1 MLNGYSNIIDV
12 GKTYTTEN
20 HILIRKEVKNMKT
33 LAKDFFT
40 ANKENTNI
48 MMEFE
53 HKGDLKH
60 TSVSLDDL
68 HLYSAENNLQ
78 CVHGAETSINFQYS
92 FVVTLSDNVKHYNK
106 PCKDKKTG
114 KILSYVEA
122 NLDAISR
129 LYTLASY
136 GFKVTK
142 KDDNRYAIISPRYQ
156 KLEAIRRIMD
166 YNEMY
171 FNFEYIA
178 CTRYDG
184 LELLDNIK
192 VNHSDIIIEA
202 QKSNRHF
209 SYKWISDRTPKT
221 WN

>member
-1 MLNGYSNIIDV
+1 
-12 GKTYTTEN
+12 
-20 HILIRKEVKNMKT
+20 MKT

-40 ANKENTNI
+40 TNKEAAN
-48 MMEFE
+48 MMVDFE

-60 TSVSLDDL
+60 TAVTLENL
-68 HLYSAENNLQ
+68 HLYSNENDLQ
-78 CVHGAETSINFQYS
+78 CVHGAATSINFQYS
-92 FVVTLSDNVKHYNK
+92 FVVTLTDNVKHYNK

-114 KILSYVEA
+114 NILSHVES
-122 NLDAISR
+122 NLNAISR

-142 KDDNRYAIISPRYQ
+142 KDATHYAIISPRYQ

-166 YNEMY
+166 YNEMF
-171 FNFEYIA
+171 FNFDYIA

-184 LELLDNIK
+184 LEVLDNVK
-192 VNHSDIIIEA
+192 VNHADIIIEA
-202 QKSNRHF
+202 QKTNRHF
-209 SYKWISDRTPKT
+209 SYKWISDRSPKV

>member
-1 MLNGYSNIIDV
+1 MRKN
-12 GKTYTTEN
+12 TTN
-20 HILIRKEVKNMKT
+20 
-33 LAKDFFT
+33 AKDFFT
-40 ANKENTNI
+40 KEKEATALMI
-48 MMEFE
+48 DFE

-60 TSVSLDDL
+60 SKITIEDL
-68 HLYSAENNLQ
+68 QLYSKENDLQ
-78 CVHGAETSINFQYS
+78 CVHGADTSINFQYS
-92 FVVTLSDNVKHYNK
+92 FVVTLTDNIKHYTK
-106 PCKDKKTG
+106 ECKQREAG
-114 KILSYVEA
+114 KGKGEGKVLSTIKIDLNAV
-122 NLDAISR
+122 SR

-142 KDDNRYAIISPRYQ
+142 KDDMHYAIISPRYQ

-184 LELLDNIK
+184 NDLLDNVK
-192 VNHSDIIIEA
+192 VNHADIIIEA
-202 QKSNRHF
+202 QKTNRHF
-209 SYKWISDRTPKT
+209 SYKWVSDRAPKS

>member
-1 MLNGYSNIIDV
+1 
-12 GKTYTTEN
+12 
-20 HILIRKEVKNMKT
+20 MKT

-40 ANKENTNI
+40 SNKEVASA
-48 MMEFE
+48 MVEFE

-60 TSVSLDDL
+60 TSVSLDNL
-68 HLYSAENNLQ
+68 HLYSEENTLQ

-122 NLDAISR
+122 NLNAISR

-136 GFKVTK
+136 GFKVTQ
-142 KDDNRYAIISPRYQ
+142 KDSTHYAIISPRYQ

-171 FNFEYIA
+171 FNFDYIA
-178 CTRYDG
+178 CTRFDG
-184 LELLDNIK
+184 LEVLDSVK
-192 VNHSDIIIEA
+192 VNHADIIQEA
-202 QKSNRHF
+202 QKTNRHF
-209 SYKWISDRTPKT
+209 SYKWISDRSPKA

>member
-1 MLNGYSNIIDV
+1 
-12 GKTYTTEN
+12 
-20 HILIRKEVKNMKT
+20 MKT

-40 ANKENTNI
+40 TNKEVANGMI
-48 MMEFE
+48 EFE

-60 TSVSLDDL
+60 TIVSLDNL
-68 HLYSAENNLQ
+68 QLYSAENDLQ

-92 FVVTLSDNVKHYNK
+92 FVVTLTDSIKHYNK
-106 PCKDKKTG
+106 PCKDKNG
-114 KILSYVEA
+114 KILSYV
-122 NLDAISR
+122 DADLNAVSR

-142 KDDNRYAIISPRYQ
+142 KDATHYAIISPRYQ

-166 YNEMY
+166 YNEMF

-184 LELLDNIK
+184 LQLLDNVK
-192 VNHSDIIIEA
+192 VNHADIIIEA
-202 QKSNRHF
+202 QKTNRHF
-209 SYKWISDRTPKT
+209 SYKWVSDRRPKS

>member
-1 MLNGYSNIIDV
+1 
-12 GKTYTTEN
+12 
-20 HILIRKEVKNMKT
+20 MKI

-40 ANKENTNI
+40 SNKEVANAMI
-48 MMEFE
+48 EFE

-60 TSVSLDDL
+60 TIVSINDL
-68 HLYSAENNLQ
+68 HLYSTENNLQ
-78 CVHGAETSINFQYS
+78 CIHGAETSINFQYS

-122 NLDAISR
+122 DLNAVSR

-142 KDDNRYAIISPRYQ
+142 KDDTHYAIISPRYQ

-178 CTRYDG
+178 CTRYD
-184 LELLDNIK
+184 ELDIMDNVK
-192 VNHSDIIIEA
+192 VNHNDIIIEA
-202 QKSNRHF
+202 QKTNRHF
-209 SYKWISDRTPKT
+209 SYKWISDRSPKT

>member
-1 MLNGYSNIIDV
+1 
-12 GKTYTTEN
+12 
-20 HILIRKEVKNMKT
+20 MKT

-40 ANKENTNI
+40 TNKEVAN
-48 MMEFE
+48 MMVEFE

-60 TSVSLDDL
+60 TIISLDSL
-68 HLYSAENNLQ
+68 HLYSNENELQ

-92 FVVTLSDNVKHYNK
+92 FVVTLTDNVKHYNK

-114 KILSYVEA
+114 KILSYV
-122 NLDAISR
+122 DAELNSVSR

-142 KDDNRYAIISPRYQ
+142 KDDTHYAIISPRYQ

-166 YNEMY
+166 YNEMF

-184 LELLDNIK
+184 MTLLDNVK
-192 VNHSDIIIEA
+192 VNHNDIIIEA
-202 QKSNRHF
+202 QKCNRHF
-209 SYKWISDRTPKT
+209 SYKWISDRIPKT

>member
-1 MLNGYSNIIDV
+1 
-12 GKTYTTEN
+12 
-20 HILIRKEVKNMKT
+20 MKT

-40 ANKENTNI
+40 TNRELAEM

-60 TSVSLDDL
+60 TLVTLDDL
-68 HLYSAENNLQ
+68 KQYGNEDDLQ
-78 CVHGAETSINFQYS
+78 CVHGAHTSINFQYS
-92 FVVTLSDNVKHYNK
+92 FVVTLTDNVKHYNK

-122 NLDAISR
+122 DLNAVSR

-136 GFKVTK
+136 GFKVSK
-142 KDDNRYAIISPRYQ
+142 KDDTHYAIISPRYQ

-184 LELLDNIK
+184 LEVLDSVK
-192 VNHSDIIIEA
+192 VNHADIIQEA
-202 QKSNRHF
+202 QKTNRHF
-209 SYKWISDRTPKT
+209 SYKWVSDRSPKA

>member
-1 MLNGYSNIIDV
+1 
-12 GKTYTTEN
+12 
-20 HILIRKEVKNMKT
+20 MKT

-40 ANKENTNI
+40 TNKELAN
-48 MMEFE
+48 MMVEFE
-53 HKGDLKH
+53 HMGDLKH
-60 TSVSLDDL
+60 TLVSLDTIWM
-68 HLYSAENNLQ
+68 YSKENDLQ

-92 FVVTLSDNVKHYNK
+92 FVVTLTDNVKHYNK

-122 NLDAISR
+122 DLNAVSR

-136 GFKVTK
+136 GFKVSQ
-142 KDDNRYAIISPRYQ
+142 KDATHFAIISPRYQ

-171 FNFEYIA
+171 FNFDYIA
-178 CTRYDG
+178 CTRFDG
-184 LELLDNIK
+184 LEILDNVK
-192 VNHSDIIIEA
+192 VNHADIIQEA
-202 QKSNRHF
+202 QKTNRHF
-209 SYKWISDRTPKT
+209 SYKWVSDRAPKS

>member
-1 MLNGYSNIIDV
+1 
-12 GKTYTTEN
+12 
-20 HILIRKEVKNMKT
+20 MKT

-40 ANKENTNI
+40 TNKELAN
-48 MMEFE
+48 MMVEFE
-53 HKGDLKH
+53 HMGDLKH
-60 TSVSLDDL
+60 TIVSIKDL
-68 HLYSAENNLQ
+68 HLYSNENSLQ
-78 CVHGAETSINFQYS
+78 CVHGADTSINFQYS
-92 FVVTLSDNVKHYNK
+92 FVVTLTDNVKHYNK

-114 KILSYVEA
+114 KILSYV
-122 NLDAISR
+122 DADLNAVSR

-142 KDDNRYAIISPRYQ
+142 KDDMHYAIISPRYQ

-166 YNEMY
+166 YNEMF

-184 LELLDNIK
+184 NDILDNVK
-192 VNHSDIIIEA
+192 VNHNDIIIEA
-202 QKSNRHF
+202 QKTNRHF
-209 SYKWISDRTPKT
+209 SYKWISDRSPKT